1 MNGETL
7 ALGPGA
13 EFDLIRQL
21 RERWGSLAPS
31 LGDDAAVLQIPR
43 GEQLV
48 ASTDAALES
57 VHFRRDWLSYREIGY
72 RAVTAALSDLAA
84 MAASPIGVL
93 VSLQLSTDAREH
105 VLDLADGIADAVR
118 AVNTVVVGGNLARG
132 DLLGITTTV
141 LGAAYAPLGRG
152 GAQPGDLLYATGL
165 LGGPRAA
172 QRALESRRTPD
183 PHLRERFAHP
193 TARVAEARWLV
204 TRGAVA
210 AIDISDG
217 LASDAWHLAAASDV
231 ALEIQAE
238 RVPVIAGAMEQDAL
252 AGGEEYEL
260 LVASRAP
267 LPETEFAER
276 FGIPLTAIGRVVEGR
291 PVEAVQFTRDG
302 RRVAAPPGYDHFS
315 R

>member
-1 MNGETL
+1 MRRLGARPGRFACSGREAPRARLHPRRRDRAAAARVVVQHPPQPIPGPARAGGRRAGLSPRRMNGETL

-21 RERWGSLAPS
+21 RERWGSLAPR

-48 ASTDAALES
+48 VSTDAALEG
-57 VHFRRDWLSYREIGY
+57 VHFRLDWLSHREIGY

-84 MAASPIGVL
+84 MAAVPRGVL
-93 VSLQLSTDAREH
+93 LSLQLSADAREH
-105 VLDLADGIADAVR
+105 LLELADGIADAVR
-118 AVNTVVVGGNLARG
+118 AVDTVVVGGNLARG

-152 GAQPGDLLYATGL
+152 GAQPGNLLYATGL

-172 QRALESRRTPD
+172 LRALESGRTPD

-204 TRGAVA
+204 TRG
-210 AIDISDG
+210 
-217 LASDAWHLAAASDV
+217 
-231 ALEIQAE
+231 
-238 RVPVIAGAMEQDAL
+238 
-252 AGGEEYEL
+252 
-260 LVASRAP
+260 
-267 LPETEFAER
+267 
-276 FGIPLTAIGRVVEGR
+276 
-291 PVEAVQFTRDG
+291 
-302 RRVAAPPGYDHFS
+302 
-315 R
+315 